1 MQIIYN
7 TSTLSL
13 EDIPLDI
20 GYSSEKVILK
30 NHDNE
35 TFTIGGQNGFTQLLI
50 CTPFI
55 DAALIAQLTE
65 MESLLGLNALQGI
78 TKALVVAN
86 AKHTNPQME
95 GWRFGF
101 DTDEAFGDYYGVR
114 LAKGELGGEF
124 TKALFV
130 ISKDG
135 ALFYDEIL
143 RDLNEPFSLD
153 TALVKIAAAQSCYTG
168 KGCH

>member
-1 MQIIYN
+1 
-7 TSTLSL
+7 
-13 EDIPLDI
+13 
-20 GYSSEKVILK
+20 
-30 NHDNE
+30 
-35 TFTIGGQNGFTQLLI
+35 
-50 CTPFI
+50 
-55 DAALIAQLTE
+55 
-65 MESLLGLNALQGI
+65 
-78 TKALVVAN
+78 
-86 AKHTNPQME
+86 ME
-95 GWRFGF
+95 GWQFGF

-135 ALFYDEIL
+135 AVFYDEIL
-143 RDLNEPFSLD
+143 RDLNESFSLD